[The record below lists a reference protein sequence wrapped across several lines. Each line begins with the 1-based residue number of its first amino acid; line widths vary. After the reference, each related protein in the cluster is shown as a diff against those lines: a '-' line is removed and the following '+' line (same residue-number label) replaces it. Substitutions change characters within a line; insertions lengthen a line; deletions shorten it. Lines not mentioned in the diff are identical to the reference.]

1 MRDSLGVWL
10 LLQDPHFAVPGILLL
25 ASLSGI
31 ALVLFLQQ
39 KQLASNGHAN
49 GHLKGAAAD
58 GGTAFVEDETGL
70 QVRRSKRER
79 KSVSRFDPDKNTQA
93 LQTTPGRRSA
103 RAKRD
108 M

>member
-1 MRDSLGVWL
+1 MYMHNWNTSVRKGYFPELGVSCI
-10 LLQDPHFAVPGILLL
+10 VPGILLL

-70 QVRRSKRER
+70 QVRRSKRYG
-79 KSVSRFDPDKNTQA
+79 P
-93 LQTTPGRRSA
+93 
-103 RAKRD
+103 
-108 M
+108 